1 MQVCSE
7 CEITDIAS
15 LVVCREASTRFYASQ
30 AGTNSDTIKTLSIG
44 YVVK

>member
-15 LVVCREASTRFYASQ
+15 LVAAAKRPPAFMRVRQ
-30 AGTNSDTIKTLSIG
+30 APTVTP
-44 YVVK
+44 